1 MRFFKSI
8 GSTGLFAITLLTGC
22 GGNKTSLIV
31 PDPSATIGLPTPAAA
46 GPVNTY
52 TGAQSPGEWTLTLD
66 NTNGKFS
73 YQPVTYPAT
82 ATSGT
87 ITTSNGFTVLST
99 GGLALEVEG
108 RATILRPGSVTEPVV
123 FTVPQTECYPIT
135 GRVRFQYLAM
145 PVSPARGIGSSAGP
159 TVGYGG
165 ISASTD
171 STGSSWQF
179 ADMEGNVVSGPTSF
193 TGTCSISN
201 GEAAIS
207 FTGQQ
212 SILDDNWGTITTTLP
227 TSAQSNIWVGPS
239 GFFVADQSDPS
250 LSTYGASVVGVAEP
264 SSAMTTKNVA
274 SKSYLGFLYETA
286 TIAST
291 SYNVAAD
298 ANTVPV
304 SFEPSSTSGSTSITG
319 GEFPSS
325 TQFPGGD
332 VTQTPNSDTIINLGT
347 QSATYNGLYPSVSIT
362 VLDPAQNCAN
372 YQGNGKTATS
382 EINSDGYVT
391 CTFAGVAVAGN
402 PENKYALFIS
412 AYNWAA
418 RLGGAPMQIY
428 LFQQ

>member
-1 MRFFKSI
+1 MRFLKSI
-8 GSTGLFAITLLTGC
+8 GATGLFALTLLIGC

-31 PDPSATIGLPTPAAA
+31 PDPAATIGLPTPATA

-66 NTNGKFS
+66 NTNEVFS

-82 ATSGT
+82 ATTGS
-87 ITTSNGFTVLST
+87 IEVINKFTMLGAT
-99 GGLALEVEG
+99 GLALEIEG
-108 RATILRPGSVTEPVV
+108 RASILRPGGVTEPVV
-123 FTVPQTECYPIT
+123 FAVPQTECYPIT

-145 PVSPARGIGSSAGP
+145 PVSPALGIGSASGP
-159 TVGYGG
+159 GIGYGS

-193 TGTCSISN
+193 TGTCGISN
-201 GEAAIS
+201 GEAAVS

-212 SILDDNWGTITTTLP
+212 SLLDDARAIT
-227 TSAQSNIWVGPS
+227 ADMQSNIWVGPS

-250 LSTYGASVVGVAEP
+250 QSAYGASVVGVVEP
-264 SSAMTTKNVA
+264 ASALTTTDVA

-286 TIAST
+286 TIRTTA
-291 SYNVAAD
+291 YNVADD

-304 SFEPSSTSGSTSITG
+304 SFGPVATSGSTSITG
-319 GEFPSS
+319 GEFPSD
-325 TQFPGGD
+325 TEFPGGD
-332 VTQTPNSDTIINLGT
+332 VTLTPNSDTIINLGT
-347 QSATYNGLYPSVSIT
+347 QSSTYNGLYPSVSIT

-372 YQGNGKTATS
+372 YQGLGKTATS
-382 EINSDGYVT
+382 GVNADGYIT

-402 PENKYALFIS
+402 PESKYALFIS
-412 AYNWAA
+412 AYNWAT

>member
-1 MRFFKSI
+1 
-8 GSTGLFAITLLTGC
+8 
-22 GGNKTSLIV
+22 
-31 PDPSATIGLPTPAAA
+31 
-46 GPVNTY
+46 
-52 TGAQSPGEWTLTLD
+52 
-66 NTNGKFS
+66 
-73 YQPVTYPAT
+73 
-82 ATSGT
+82 
-87 ITTSNGFTVLST
+87 
-99 GGLALEVEG
+99 
-108 RATILRPGSVTEPVV
+108 
-123 FTVPQTECYPIT
+123 
-135 GRVRFQYLAM
+135 
-145 PVSPARGIGSSAGP
+145 
-159 TVGYGG
+159 
-165 ISASTD
+165 
-171 STGSSWQF
+171 
-179 ADMEGNVVSGPTSF
+179 MEGNVVSGPTSF

-212 SILDDNWGTITTTLP
+212 SILDDLWASTAAITADT
-227 TSAQSNIWVGPS
+227 QSNIWVGPS
-239 GFFVADQSDPS
+239 GFFVADQSDPNATGQ
-250 LSTYGASVVGVAEP
+250 LGASVVGVAEP
-264 SSAMTTKNVA
+264 SSALTTKDVA

-291 SYNVAAD
+291 SYNAAAD

-304 SFEPSSTSGSTSITG
+304 SFGPTTTSGTTSITG

-372 YQGNGKTATS
+372 YQGLGETATS
-382 EINSDGYVT
+382 GINSDGYVT
-391 CTFAGVAVAGN
+391 CTFAGVAVVGK
-402 PENKYALFIS
+402 PESKYALFIS